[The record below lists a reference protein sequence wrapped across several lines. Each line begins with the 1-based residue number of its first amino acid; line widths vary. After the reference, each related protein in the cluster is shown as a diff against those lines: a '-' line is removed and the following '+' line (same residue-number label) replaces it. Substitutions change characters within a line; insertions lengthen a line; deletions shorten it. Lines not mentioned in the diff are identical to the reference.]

1 MHHAAH
7 ARGWAHRIANF
18 RGLRARTGKRK
29 KHTMKHVAAPRLQ
42 AVKARRRSQRDTTD
56 EGGGWLES
64 LDTRGSCTVDAGAL
78 ARQRIRCSFSAA

>member
-56 EGGGWLES
+56 EGGVVRIVGYEGELHGGC
-64 LDTRGSCTVDAGAL
+64 RC
-78 ARQRIRCSFSAA
+78 AR